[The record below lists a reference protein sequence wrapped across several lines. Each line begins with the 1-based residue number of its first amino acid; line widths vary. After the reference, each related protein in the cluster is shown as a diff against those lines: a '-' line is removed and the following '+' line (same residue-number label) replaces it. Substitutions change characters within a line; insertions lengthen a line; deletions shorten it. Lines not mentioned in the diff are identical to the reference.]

1 MGDPARCRCRVLPGW
16 RLSHGRTAKRIGG
29 RGDPRLVA
37 RSRPTAPLVFI
48 VALAIILVVALVFGV
63 RYLLHEPRAPWSP
76 EADLP
81 DLPDTSTQTIDRVR
95 KAVGAEGIL
104 ASHINRYQVRLGR
117 WPSSL
122 DDLIRCPPDLKPGE
136 VWDGPY
142 IHAKRLLIDPWGNH
156 YRYRAPGRHNT
167 ASYDLWSVGPD
178 GRDGSGDEI
187 GNWTRGPATPAEEN
201 ATPEP

>member
-1 MGDPARCRCRVLPGW
+1 MGHPARCRCRVLPGW
-16 RLSHGRTAKRIGG
+16 RVSHGRTAKRIGG
-29 RGDPRLVA
+29 RGDRGLVA
-37 RSRPTAPLVFI
+37 RSKSTLPLVFI
-48 VALAIILVVALVFGV
+48 VALAITLVVALALGV
-63 RYLLHEPRAPWSP
+63 RYVLYEPRATPSP
-76 EADLP
+76 EAVLP
-81 DLPDTSTQTIDRVR
+81 DLPDTSAQTIDRVR

-104 ASHINRYQVRLGR
+104 APHINRYQVRLGR

-187 GNWTRGPATPAEEN
+187 GNWTRGEATPAEEHPS
-201 ATPEP
+201 PEP